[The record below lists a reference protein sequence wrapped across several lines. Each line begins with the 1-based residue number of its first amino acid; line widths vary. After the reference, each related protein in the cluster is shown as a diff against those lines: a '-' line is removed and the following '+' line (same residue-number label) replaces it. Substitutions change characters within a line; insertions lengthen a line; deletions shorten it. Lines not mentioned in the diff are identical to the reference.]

1 MGIVAKQTSLNVII
15 IAIAFAIGGLNTL
28 VFYPLFLSAEEYGLV
43 VFLLATSN
51 LLMPL
56 IGFGVHQTIIRFF
69 SSYNTKEE
77 QRRFMSSVIL
87 LPLFFSLI
95 VGGVGGMLYHTISTA
110 LSIQNLVIANY
121 TWVIFVIAVAT
132 AYFEVFYAW
141 ARVQLHSVA
150 GNTLKEIFP
159 RLYLFLLLMALYFF
173 DLPFHDFIVAL
184 VIGYYLRLLL
194 MIVLANRYYP
204 LRIRLR
210 LYFPSNIRSI
220 LTYSVTIL
228 LAGSAGS
235 LIIDIDK
242 FMIPQLEEIKQ
253 TAFYAVAIFAATIVE
268 VPARAM
274 WQILNPLVATAVNEN
289 NFKEVKS
296 LYRRSAL
303 NLVVISGWFFL
314 LVNLNSEALFSLL
327 PNVGYQKVTLVVLYI
342 SLAKLITMIFGCG
355 GAIISNSSFYQIS
368 LVFSVVMAL
377 GVSILNM
384 VWIPLYGIDGAA
396 LATFVVV
403 GLSIVVKILYIQFKI
418 KVHPLSWNLLKTLF
432 TVGILYTLF
441 QYVEWAFSPI
451 IKIVLTSALVS
462 GLYFLTVAQFKL
474 SDDLIRFVKRIRK

>member
-1 MGIVAKQTSLNVII
+1 MGIVAKQTSINVLI

-69 SSYNTKEE
+69 SFYNTKNE
-77 QRRFMSSVIL
+77 QQRFMSSVIL
-87 LPLFFSLI
+87 LPLFIAFV
-95 VGGVGGMLYHTISTA
+95 VGVIGVLLYHSISA
-110 LSIQNLVIANY
+110 VLSIQNPVIASY
-121 TWVIFVIAVAT
+121 TWVIFAVAVAT

-141 ARVQLHSVA
+141 ARVQLQSVA
-150 GNTLKEIFP
+150 GNALKEIFP
-159 RLYLFLLLMALYFF
+159 RLYLFLLLTMLYFF
-173 DLPFHDFIVAL
+173 DLSFHDFIVAL
-184 VIGYYLRLLL
+184 VSGYYLRLLL
-194 MIVLANRYYP
+194 MIVLANRFYP
-204 LRIRLR
+204 LRIR

-242 FMIPQLEEIKQ
+242 FMIPQLEEIKK

-274 WQILNPLVATAVNEN
+274 WQILNPLVSTAVNEN
-289 NFKEVKS
+289 NFKEVNS

-303 NLVVISGWFFL
+303 NLVVVSGWFFL
-314 LVNLNSEALFSLL
+314 LINLNSEALFSLL
-327 PNVGYQKVTLVVLYI
+327 PNEGYQKATFVVLYI
-342 SLAKLITMIFGCG
+342 SIAKLITMIFGCG

-384 VWIPLYGIDGAA
+384 LWIPLYGIDGAA
-396 LATFVVV
+396 LATLVVV
-403 GLSIVVKILYIQFKI
+403 GLSIAVKIMYLQFKI
-418 KVHPLSWNLLKTLF
+418 KAHPLSWNLLKALVA
-432 TVGILYTLF
+432 VGILYTLF
-441 QYVEWAFSPI
+441 QYIDWTLSPI
-451 IKIVLTSALVS
+451 IEIILTSAMVS
-462 GLYFLTVAQFKL
+462 GLYFLIVAQFKL
-474 SDDLIRFVKRIRK
+474 SDDLLRLVKRIGK

>member
-1 MGIVAKQTSLNVII
+1 MGIVAKQTFLNVII
-15 IAIAFAIGGLNTL
+15 ICIAFAIGGFNTL
-28 VFYPLFLSAEEYGLV
+28 VFYPLFLSAEDYGLV

-69 SSYNTKEE
+69 SSYNTKDE
-77 QRRFMSSVIL
+77 QQKFMSSVIL
-87 LPLFFSLI
+87 LPLFIALV
-95 VGGVGGMLYHTISTA
+95 VGGIGVVFYHSISAA
-110 LSIQNLVIANY
+110 LSIQNPVIASY
-121 TWVIFVIAVAT
+121 TWVIFAVAVAT

-141 ARVQLHSVA
+141 ARVQLQSVA
-150 GNTLKEIFP
+150 GNALKEIFP
-159 RLYLFLLLMALYFF
+159 RLYLFLLLMALYLF
-173 DLPFHDFIVAL
+173 DLSFHCFIVAL
-184 VIGYYLRLLL
+184 VSGYYLRLLL
-194 MIVLANRYYP
+194 MIILANRFYP
-204 LRIRLR
+204 LRIRLF
-210 LYFPSNIRSI
+210 FPSDISSI
-220 LTYSVTIL
+220 LTYSFTIF

-289 NFKEVKS
+289 NFKEVNR

-303 NLVVISGWFFL
+303 NLVVVSGWFFL
-314 LVNLNSEALFSLL
+314 LINLNSEALFSLL
-327 PNVGYQKVTLVVLYI
+327 PNEGYQNATFVVLYI

-396 LATFVVV
+396 LATLVVV
-403 GLSIVVKILYIQFKI
+403 GLSIAVKVMYLQFKI
-418 KVHPLSWNLLKTLF
+418 KAHPLSWNLLKVLIS
-432 TVGILYTLF
+432 VAILYTSF
-441 QYVEWAFSPI
+441 QYIDWTLSPI
-451 IKIVLTSALVS
+451 IQIILTSAMVS
-462 GLYFLTVAQFKL
+462 CLYFLIVAQFKL
-474 SDDLIRFVKRIRK
+474 SDDLLRLVKRIGK

>member
-1 MGIVAKQTSLNVII
+1 MGIVAKQTFLNII
-15 IAIAFAIGGLNTL
+15 IICIAFAIGGFNTL
-28 VFYPLFLSAEEYGLV
+28 VFYPLFLSAEDYGLV

-69 SSYNTKEE
+69 SSYNTKDE
-77 QRRFMSSVIL
+77 QQKFMSSVIL
-87 LPLFFSLI
+87 LPLFIALV
-95 VGGVGGMLYHTISTA
+95 VGGIGVVFYHSISAA
-110 LSIQNLVIANY
+110 LSIQNPVIASY
-121 TWVIFVIAVAT
+121 TWVIFAVAVAT

-141 ARVQLHSVA
+141 ARVQLQSVA
-150 GNTLKEIFP
+150 GNALKEIFP
-159 RLYLFLLLMALYFF
+159 RLYLFLLLMALYLF
-173 DLPFHDFIVAL
+173 DLSFHCFIVAL
-184 VIGYYLRLLL
+184 VSGYYLRLLL
-194 MIVLANRYYP
+194 MIILANRFYP
-204 LRIRLR
+204 LRIRLF
-210 LYFPSNIRSI
+210 FPSDISSI
-220 LTYSVTIL
+220 LTYSFTIF

-274 WQILNPLVATAVNEN
+274 WQILNPLVATAVNKN
-289 NFKEVKS
+289 NFKEVNR

-303 NLVVISGWFFL
+303 NLVVVSGWFFL
-314 LVNLNSEALFSLL
+314 LINLNSEALFSRL
-327 PNVGYQKVTLVVLYI
+327 PNEGYQKATFVVLYI

-396 LATFVVV
+396 LATLVVV
-403 GLSIVVKILYIQFKI
+403 GLSIAVKVMYLQFKI
-418 KVHPLSWNLLKTLF
+418 KAHPLSWNLLKALIS
-432 TVGILYTLF
+432 VAILYTSF
-441 QYVEWAFSPI
+441 QYIDWTLSPI
-451 IKIVLTSALVS
+451 IQIILTSAMVS
-462 GLYFLTVAQFKL
+462 CLYFLIVAQFKL
-474 SDDLIRFVKRIRK
+474 SDDLLRLVKRIGK

>member
-1 MGIVAKQTSLNVII
+1 MGIVAKQTFLNVII
-15 IAIAFAIGGLNTL
+15 ICIAFAIGGFNTL
-28 VFYPLFLSAEEYGLV
+28 VFYPLFLSAEDYGLV

-69 SSYNTKEE
+69 SSYNTKHE
-77 QRRFMSSVIL
+77 QQHFMSSVIL
-87 LPLFFSLI
+87 LPLFIALV
-95 VGGVGGMLYHTISTA
+95 VGGIGVVFYHSISAA
-110 LSIQNLVIANY
+110 LSIQNPVIASY
-121 TWVIFVIAVAT
+121 TWVIFAVAVAT

-141 ARVQLHSVA
+141 ARVQLQSVA
-150 GNTLKEIFP
+150 GNALKEIFP
-159 RLYLFLLLMALYFF
+159 RLYLFLLLMALYLF
-173 DLPFHDFIVAL
+173 DLSFHCFIVVL
-184 VIGYYLRLLL
+184 VSGYYLRLLL
-194 MIVLANRYYP
+194 MIILANRFYP
-204 LRIRLR
+204 LRIRLF
-210 LYFPSNIRSI
+210 FPSDISSI
-220 LTYSVTIL
+220 LTYSFTIF

-289 NFKEVKS
+289 NFKEVNR

-303 NLVVISGWFFL
+303 NLVVVSGWFFL
-314 LVNLNSEALFSLL
+314 LINLNSEALFSLL
-327 PNVGYQKVTLVVLYI
+327 PNEGYQKATFVVLYI

-396 LATFVVV
+396 LATLVVV
-403 GLSIVVKILYIQFKI
+403 GLSIAVKVMYLQFKI
-418 KVHPLSWNLLKTLF
+418 KAHPLSWNLLKALIS
-432 TVGILYTLF
+432 VAILYTSF
-441 QYVEWAFSPI
+441 QYIDWTLSPI
-451 IKIVLTSALVS
+451 IQIILTSAMVS
-462 GLYFLTVAQFKL
+462 CLYFLIVVQFKL
-474 SDDLIRFVKRIRK
+474 SDDLLRLVKRIGK

>member
-1 MGIVAKQTSLNVII
+1 MGIVAKQTFLNVII
-15 IAIAFAIGGLNTL
+15 ICIAFAIGGFNTL
-28 VFYPLFLSAEEYGLV
+28 VFYPLFLSAEDYGLV

-69 SSYNTKEE
+69 SSYNTKDE
-77 QRRFMSSVIL
+77 QQKFMSSVIL
-87 LPLFFSLI
+87 LPLFIALV
-95 VGGVGGMLYHTISTA
+95 VGGIGVVFYHSISAA
-110 LSIQNLVIANY
+110 LSIQNPVIASY
-121 TWVIFVIAVAT
+121 TWVIFAVAVAT

-141 ARVQLHSVA
+141 ARVQLQSVA
-150 GNTLKEIFP
+150 GNALKEIFP
-159 RLYLFLLLMALYFF
+159 RLYLFLLLMALYLF
-173 DLPFHDFIVAL
+173 DLSFHCFIVAL
-184 VIGYYLRLLL
+184 VSGYYLRLLL
-194 MIVLANRYYP
+194 MIILANRFYP
-204 LRIRLR
+204 LRIRLF
-210 LYFPSNIRSI
+210 FPSDISSI
-220 LTYSVTIL
+220 LTYSFTIF

-274 WQILNPLVATAVNEN
+274 WQILSPLVATAVNEN
-289 NFKEVKS
+289 NFKEVNR

-303 NLVVISGWFFL
+303 NLVVVSGWFFL
-314 LVNLNSEALFSLL
+314 LINLNSEALFSLL
-327 PNVGYQKVTLVVLYI
+327 PNEGYQKATFVVLYI

-396 LATFVVV
+396 LATLVVV
-403 GLSIVVKILYIQFKI
+403 GLSIAVKVMYLQFKI
-418 KVHPLSWNLLKTLF
+418 KAHPLSWNLLKALIS
-432 TVGILYTLF
+432 VAILYTSF
-441 QYVEWAFSPI
+441 QYIDWTLSPI
-451 IKIVLTSALVS
+451 IQIILTSAMVS
-462 GLYFLTVAQFKL
+462 CLYFLIVVKFKL
-474 SDDLIRFVKRIRK
+474 SDDLLRLVKRIGK

>member
-1 MGIVAKQTSLNVII
+1 MGIVAKQTSLNVLII
-15 IAIAFAIGGLNTL
+15 GIAFAIGGLNTL

-69 SSYNTKEE
+69 SAYNTKEE
-77 QRRFMSSVIL
+77 QQLFMSSVIL
-87 LPLFFSLI
+87 LPLFIALI
-95 VGGVGGMLYHTISTA
+95 VGGIGVLFYHSISIA
-110 LSIQNLVIANY
+110 LSIQNPVIANY
-121 TWVIFVIAVAT
+121 TWLIFVVAVAT

-141 ARVQLHSVA
+141 ARVQLQSVA
-150 GNTLKEIFP
+150 GNVLKEIFP

-173 DLPFHDFIVAL
+173 DLSFHDFVVAL
-184 VIGYYLRLLL
+184 VSGYYLRLLL
-194 MIVLANRYYP
+194 MVVLANRCYP
-204 LRIRLR
+204 IRIRLH
-210 LYFPSNIRSI
+210 FPSNLRSI

-253 TAFYAVAIFAATIVE
+253 TAFYAVAIFAATLVE
-268 VPARAM
+268 IPARAM

-289 NFKEVKS
+289 NTKEVNN

-303 NLVVISGWFFL
+303 NLVIVSGWFFL
-314 LVNLNSEALFSLL
+314 LINLNSEALFSLL
-327 PNVGYQKVTLVVLYI
+327 PNEGYQKATFVLLYI
-342 SLAKLITMIFGCG
+342 SIAKLITMIFGCG

-396 LATFVVV
+396 LATLVVV
-403 GLSIVVKILYIQFKI
+403 GLSIAVKIMYLQFKI
-418 KVHPLSWNLLKTLF
+418 KAHPLSWNLLKALVA
-432 TVGILYTLF
+432 VGILYTLF
-441 QYVEWAFSPI
+441 KYINWTSSPI
-451 IKIVLTSALVS
+451 IQIILTSAMVS
-462 GLYFLTVAQFKL
+462 GLYFLIVAQFKL
-474 SDDLIRFVKRIRK
+474 SDDLLRLVKRIGK

>member
-1 MGIVAKQTSLNVII
+1 MGIVAKQTFLNII
-15 IAIAFAIGGLNTL
+15 IICIAFAIGGFNTL
-28 VFYPLFLSAEEYGLV
+28 VFYPLFLSAEDYGLV

-69 SSYNTKEE
+69 SSYNTKDE
-77 QRRFMSSVIL
+77 QQKFMSSVIL
-87 LPLFFSLI
+87 LPLFIALV
-95 VGGVGGMLYHTISTA
+95 VGGIGVVFYHSISAA
-110 LSIQNLVIANY
+110 LSIQNPVIASY
-121 TWVIFVIAVAT
+121 TWVIFAVAVAT

-141 ARVQLHSVA
+141 ARVQLQSVA
-150 GNTLKEIFP
+150 GNALKEIFP
-159 RLYLFLLLMALYFF
+159 RLYLFLLLMALYLF
-173 DLPFHDFIVAL
+173 DLSFHCFIVAL
-184 VIGYYLRLLL
+184 VSGYYLRLLL
-194 MIVLANRYYP
+194 MIILANRCYP
-204 LRIRLR
+204 LRIRLF
-210 LYFPSNIRSI
+210 FPSNISSI
-220 LTYSVTIL
+220 LTYSFTIF

-242 FMIPQLEEIKQ
+242 FMIPQLAEIKQ

-289 NFKEVKS
+289 NFKEVNR

-303 NLVVISGWFFL
+303 NLVVVSGWFFL
-314 LVNLNSEALFSLL
+314 LINLNSEALFSLL
-327 PNVGYQKVTLVVLYI
+327 PNEGYQKATFVVLYI

-396 LATFVVV
+396 LATLVVV
-403 GLSIVVKILYIQFKI
+403 GLSIAVKVVYLQFKI
-418 KVHPLSWNLLKTLF
+418 KAHPLSWNLLKALIS
-432 TVGILYTLF
+432 VAILYTSF
-441 QYVEWAFSPI
+441 QYIDWTLSPI
-451 IKIVLTSALVS
+451 IQIILTSAMVS
-462 GLYFLTVAQFKL
+462 CLYFLIVAQFKL
-474 SDDLIRFVKRIRK
+474 SDDLLRFVKRIGK

>member
-1 MGIVAKQTSLNVII
+1 MGIVAKQTFLNVII
-15 IAIAFAIGGLNTL
+15 ICIAFAIGGFNTL
-28 VFYPLFLSAEEYGLV
+28 VFYPLFLSAEDYGLV

-69 SSYNTKEE
+69 SSYNTKDE
-77 QRRFMSSVIL
+77 QQKFMSSVIL
-87 LPLFFSLI
+87 LPLFIALV
-95 VGGVGGMLYHTISTA
+95 VGGIGVVFYHSISAA
-110 LSIQNLVIANY
+110 LSIQNPVIASY
-121 TWVIFVIAVAT
+121 TWVIFAVAVAT

-141 ARVQLHSVA
+141 ARVQLQSVA
-150 GNTLKEIFP
+150 GNALKEIFP
-159 RLYLFLLLMALYFF
+159 RLYLFLLLMALYLF
-173 DLPFHDFIVAL
+173 DLSFHFFIVAL
-184 VIGYYLRLLL
+184 VSGYYLRLLL
-194 MIVLANRYYP
+194 MIILANRFYP
-204 LRIRLR
+204 LRIRLF
-210 LYFPSNIRSI
+210 FPSDISSI
-220 LTYSVTIL
+220 LTYSFTIF

-242 FMIPQLEEIKQ
+242 FMIPQFEEIKQ

-289 NFKEVKS
+289 NFKEVNR

-303 NLVVISGWFFL
+303 NLVVVSGWFFL
-314 LVNLNSEALFSLL
+314 LINLNSEALFSLL
-327 PNVGYQKVTLVVLYI
+327 PNEGYQKATFVVLYI

-396 LATFVVV
+396 LATLVVV
-403 GLSIVVKILYIQFKI
+403 GLSIAVKVMYLQFKI
-418 KVHPLSWNLLKTLF
+418 KAHPLSWNLLKALIS
-432 TVGILYTLF
+432 VAILYTSF
-441 QYVEWAFSPI
+441 QYIDWTLSPI
-451 IKIVLTSALVS
+451 IQIILTSAMVS
-462 GLYFLTVAQFKL
+462 CLYFLIVAQFKL
-474 SDDLIRFVKRIRK
+474 SDDLLRLVKRIGK

>member
-1 MGIVAKQTSLNVII
+1 MGIVAKQTFLNVII
-15 IAIAFAIGGLNTL
+15 ICIAFAIGGFNTL
-28 VFYPLFLSAEEYGLV
+28 VFYPLFLSAEDYGLV

-69 SSYNTKEE
+69 SSYNTKDE
-77 QRRFMSSVIL
+77 QQKFMSSVIL
-87 LPLFFSLI
+87 LPFFIALV
-95 VGGVGGMLYHTISTA
+95 VGGIGVVFYHSISAA
-110 LSIQNLVIANY
+110 LSIQNPVIASY
-121 TWVIFVIAVAT
+121 TWVIFAVAVAT

-141 ARVQLHSVA
+141 ARVQLQSVA
-150 GNTLKEIFP
+150 GNALKEIFP
-159 RLYLFLLLMALYFF
+159 RLYLFLLLMALYLF
-173 DLPFHDFIVAL
+173 DLSFHCFIVAL
-184 VIGYYLRLLL
+184 VSGYYLRLLL
-194 MIVLANRYYP
+194 MIILANRFYP
-204 LRIRLR
+204 LRIRLF
-210 LYFPSNIRSI
+210 FPSDISSI
-220 LTYSVTIL
+220 LTYSFTIF

-289 NFKEVKS
+289 NFKEVNR

-303 NLVVISGWFFL
+303 NLVVVSGWFFL
-314 LVNLNSEALFSLL
+314 LINLNSEALFSLL
-327 PNVGYQKVTLVVLYI
+327 PNEGYQKATFVVLYI

-396 LATFVVV
+396 LATLVVV
-403 GLSIVVKILYIQFKI
+403 GLSIAVKVMYLQFKI
-418 KVHPLSWNLLKTLF
+418 KAHPLSWNLLKALIS
-432 TVGILYTLF
+432 VAILYTSF
-441 QYVEWAFSPI
+441 QYIDWTLSPI
-451 IKIVLTSALVS
+451 IQIILTSAMVS
-462 GLYFLTVAQFKL
+462 CLYFLIVAQFKL
-474 SDDLIRFVKRIRK
+474 SDDLLRLVKRIGK

>member
-1 MGIVAKQTSLNVII
+1 MGIVAKQTSLNVMII
-15 IAIAFAIGGLNTL
+15 GIAFAIGGLNTL

-43 VFLLATSN
+43 VFLLASSN

-69 SSYNTKEE
+69 SLYNSREE
-77 QRRFMSSVIL
+77 QQLFMSSVIL
-87 LPLFFSLI
+87 FPLLIALI
-95 VGGVGGMLYHTISTA
+95 VGGIGVLFYHSIATA
-110 LSIQNLVIANY
+110 LSIKNPVITNY
-121 TWVIFVIAVAT
+121 TWVIFVVAVAT

-141 ARVQLHSVA
+141 ARVQLQSVA
-150 GNTLKEIFP
+150 GNALKEIFP

-173 DLPFHDFIVAL
+173 ELSFHNFIVAL
-184 VIGYYLRLLL
+184 VSGYYLRLLM
-194 MIVLANRYYP
+194 MIVLANRCYP
-204 LRIRLR
+204 LRVRLH
-210 LYFPSNIRSI
+210 FSSNIRSI

-253 TAFYAVAIFAATIVE
+253 TAFYAVAIFAATLVE

-274 WQILNPLVATAVNEN
+274 WQILNPLVATAVNKN
-289 NFKEVKS
+289 NTNEVNS

-303 NLVVISGWFFL
+303 NLVVVSGWFFL

-327 PNVGYQKVTLVVLYI
+327 PNEGYQKATLVVLYI
-342 SLAKLITMIFGCG
+342 SLAKLITMMFGCG

-368 LVFSVVMAL
+368 LVFSIVMAL

-384 VWIPLYGIDGAA
+384 IWIPLYGIDGAA
-396 LATFVVV
+396 LATLVVV
-403 GLSIVVKILYIQFKI
+403 GVSIVVKIIYLQFKI
-418 KVHPLSWNLLKTLF
+418 KANPLSWNLFKAF
-432 TVGILYTLF
+432 IAIGILYTLF
-441 QYVEWAFSPI
+441 QFIEWTFSPLVQI
-451 IKIVLTSALVS
+451 GLTSALVS
-462 GLYFLTVAQFKL
+462 ALYFLIVSQFKL
-474 SDDLIRFVKRIRK
+474 SDDLLRLLNRIGK

>member
-1 MGIVAKQTSLNVII
+1 MGIVAKQTFLNVII
-15 IAIAFAIGGLNTL
+15 ICIAFAIGGFNTL
-28 VFYPLFLSAEEYGLV
+28 VFYPLFLSAEDYGLV

-69 SSYNTKEE
+69 SSYNTKDE
-77 QRRFMSSVIL
+77 QQKFMASVIL
-87 LPLFFSLI
+87 LPLFIALV
-95 VGGVGGMLYHTISTA
+95 VGGIGVVFYHSISAA
-110 LSIQNLVIANY
+110 LSIQNPVIASY
-121 TWVIFVIAVAT
+121 TWVIFAVAVAT

-141 ARVQLHSVA
+141 ARVQLQSVA
-150 GNTLKEIFP
+150 GNALKEIFP
-159 RLYLFLLLMALYFF
+159 RLYLFLLLMALYLF
-173 DLPFHDFIVAL
+173 DLSFHCFIVAL
-184 VIGYYLRLLL
+184 VSGYYLRLLL
-194 MIVLANRYYP
+194 MIILANRFYP
-204 LRIRLR
+204 LRIRLF
-210 LYFPSNIRSI
+210 FPSDISSI
-220 LTYSVTIL
+220 LTYSFTIF

-289 NFKEVKS
+289 NFKEVNR

-303 NLVVISGWFFL
+303 NLVVVSGWFFL
-314 LVNLNSEALFSLL
+314 LINLNSEALFSLL
-327 PNVGYQKVTLVVLYI
+327 PNEGYQKATFVVLYI

-396 LATFVVV
+396 LATLVVV
-403 GLSIVVKILYIQFKI
+403 GLSIAVKVVYLQFKI
-418 KVHPLSWNLLKTLF
+418 KAHPLSWNLLKALIS
-432 TVGILYTLF
+432 VAILYTSF
-441 QYVEWAFSPI
+441 QYIDWTLSPI
-451 IKIVLTSALVS
+451 IQIILTSAMVS
-462 GLYFLTVAQFKL
+462 CLYFLIVAQFKL
-474 SDDLIRFVKRIRK
+474 SDDLLRLVKRIGK

>member
-1 MGIVAKQTSLNVII
+1 MGIVAKQTFLNVII
-15 IAIAFAIGGLNTL
+15 ICIAFAIGGFNTL
-28 VFYPLFLSAEEYGLV
+28 VFYPLFLSAEDYGLV

-69 SSYNTKEE
+69 SSYNTKDE
-77 QRRFMSSVIL
+77 QQKFMSSVIL
-87 LPLFFSLI
+87 LPLFIALV
-95 VGGVGGMLYHTISTA
+95 VGGIGVVFYHSISAA
-110 LSIQNLVIANY
+110 LSIQNPVIASY
-121 TWVIFVIAVAT
+121 TWVIFAVAVAT

-141 ARVQLHSVA
+141 ARVQLQSVA
-150 GNTLKEIFP
+150 GNALKEIFP
-159 RLYLFLLLMALYFF
+159 RLYLFLLLMALYLF
-173 DLPFHDFIVAL
+173 DLSFHCFIVAL
-184 VIGYYLRLLL
+184 VSGYYLRLLL
-194 MIVLANRYYP
+194 MIILANRFYP
-204 LRIRLR
+204 LRIRLF
-210 LYFPSNIRSI
+210 FPSDISSI
-220 LTYSVTIL
+220 LTYSFTIF

-289 NFKEVKS
+289 NFKEVNR

-303 NLVVISGWFFL
+303 NLVVVSGWFFL
-314 LVNLNSEALFSLL
+314 LINLNSEALFSLL
-327 PNVGYQKVTLVVLYI
+327 PNEGYQKATFVVLYI

-396 LATFVVV
+396 LATLVVV
-403 GLSIVVKILYIQFKI
+403 GLSIAVKVMYLQFKI
-418 KVHPLSWNLLKTLF
+418 KAHPLSWNLLKALIS
-432 TVGILYTLF
+432 VAILYTSF
-441 QYVEWAFSPI
+441 QYIDWTLSPI
-451 IKIVLTSALVS
+451 IQIILTSAMVS
-462 GLYFLTVAQFKL
+462 CLYFLIVAQFKL
-474 SDDLIRFVKRIRK
+474 SDDLFRLVKRIGK

>member
-1 MGIVAKQTSLNVII
+1 MGIVAKQTFLNVII
-15 IAIAFAIGGLNTL
+15 ICIAFAIGGFNTL
-28 VFYPLFLSAEEYGLV
+28 VFYPLFLSAEDYGLV

-69 SSYNTKEE
+69 SSYNTKDE
-77 QRRFMSSVIL
+77 QQKFMSSVIL
-87 LPLFFSLI
+87 LPLFIALV
-95 VGGVGGMLYHTISTA
+95 VGGIGVVFYHSISAA
-110 LSIQNLVIANY
+110 LSIENPVIASY
-121 TWVIFVIAVAT
+121 TWVIFAVAVAT

-141 ARVQLHSVA
+141 ARVQLQSVA
-150 GNTLKEIFP
+150 GNALKEIFP
-159 RLYLFLLLMALYFF
+159 RLYLFLLLMALYLF
-173 DLPFHDFIVAL
+173 DLSFHFFIVAL
-184 VIGYYLRLLL
+184 VSGYYLRLLL
-194 MIVLANRYYP
+194 MIILANRFYP
-204 LRIRLR
+204 LRIRLF
-210 LYFPSNIRSI
+210 FPSDISSI
-220 LTYSVTIL
+220 LTYSFTIF

-289 NFKEVKS
+289 NFKEVNR

-303 NLVVISGWFFL
+303 NLVVVSGWFFL
-314 LVNLNSEALFSLL
+314 LINLNSEALFSLL
-327 PNVGYQKVTLVVLYI
+327 PNEGYQKATFVVLYI

-377 GVSILNM
+377 GVSILNL

-396 LATFVVV
+396 LATLVVV
-403 GLSIVVKILYIQFKI
+403 GLSIAVKVMYLQFKI
-418 KVHPLSWNLLKTLF
+418 KAHPLSWNLLKALIS
-432 TVGILYTLF
+432 VAILYTSF
-441 QYVEWAFSPI
+441 QYIDWTLSPI
-451 IKIVLTSALVS
+451 IQIILTSAMVS
-462 GLYFLTVAQFKL
+462 CLYFLIVAQFKL
-474 SDDLIRFVKRIRK
+474 SDDLLRLLKRIGK

>member
-1 MGIVAKQTSLNVII
+1 MGIVAKQTSLNVLII
-15 IAIAFAIGGLNTL
+15 GIAFVIGGLNTL

-77 QRRFMSSVIL
+77 QQRFMSSVIL
-87 LPLFFSLI
+87 LPLFIALI
-95 VGGVGGMLYHTISTA
+95 VGGIGVLFYHSISTA
-110 LSIQNLVIANY
+110 LSIKNPVIANY
-121 TWVIFVIAVAT
+121 TWVIFVVAVAT

-141 ARVQLHSVA
+141 ARVQLQSVG
-150 GNTLKEIFP
+150 GNALKEIFP
-159 RLYLFLLLMALYFF
+159 RLYLFLLLLALYFF
-173 DLPFHDFIVAL
+173 DLSFHYFIVAL
-184 VIGYYLRLLL
+184 VSGYYLRLLV
-194 MIVLANRYYP
+194 MIVLANRCYP
-204 LRIRLR
+204 LRIRLH
-210 LYFPSNIRSI
+210 FPSNIRST

-228 LAGSAGS
+228 LTASAGS

-274 WQILNPLVATAVNEN
+274 LQILNPLVATAVNEKK
-289 NFKEVKS
+289 FKEVNR
-296 LYRRSAL
+296 LYQRSAL
-303 NLVVISGWFFL
+303 NLVVVSGWFFL

-327 PNVGYQKVTLVVLYI
+327 PNVGYQKATLVVLYI

-368 LVFSVVMAL
+368 LVFSVLMAL

-384 VWIPLYGIDGAA
+384 LWIPLYGIDGAA
-396 LATFVVV
+396 LATLVVV
-403 GLSIVVKILYIQFKI
+403 GLSIAIKIMYLQFKI
-418 KVHPLSWNLLKTLF
+418 KAHPLSWNLLKAF
-432 TVGILYTLF
+432 AAVGILYTIF
-441 QYVEWAFSPI
+441 QYIDWTLSPI
-451 IKIVLTSALVS
+451 IQIVLTSAMVS
-462 GLYFLTVAQFKL
+462 GLYFLIVAKFKL
-474 SDDLIRFVKRIRK
+474 SDDLLRLVKRIGK

>member
-1 MGIVAKQTSLNVII
+1 MGIVAKQTFLNVII
-15 IAIAFAIGGLNTL
+15 ICIAFAIGGFNTL
-28 VFYPLFLSAEEYGLV
+28 VFYPLFLSAEDYGLV

-69 SSYNTKEE
+69 SSYNTKDE
-77 QRRFMSSVIL
+77 QQKFMSSVIL
-87 LPLFFSLI
+87 LPLFIALV
-95 VGGVGGMLYHTISTA
+95 VGVIGVVFYHSISAA
-110 LSIQNLVIANY
+110 LSIQNPVIASY
-121 TWVIFVIAVAT
+121 TWVIFAVAVAT

-141 ARVQLHSVA
+141 ARVQLQSVA
-150 GNTLKEIFP
+150 GNALKEIFP
-159 RLYLFLLLMALYFF
+159 RLYLFLLLMALYLF
-173 DLPFHDFIVAL
+173 DLSFHCFIVAL
-184 VIGYYLRLLL
+184 VSGYYLRLLL
-194 MIVLANRYYP
+194 MIILANRFYP
-204 LRIRLR
+204 LRIRLF
-210 LYFPSNIRSI
+210 FPSDISSI
-220 LTYSVTIL
+220 LTYSFTIF

-289 NFKEVKS
+289 NFKEVNR

-303 NLVVISGWFFL
+303 NLVVVSGWFFL
-314 LVNLNSEALFSLL
+314 LINLNSEALFSLL
-327 PNVGYQKVTLVVLYI
+327 PNEGYRKATFVVLYI

-396 LATFVVV
+396 LATLVVV
-403 GLSIVVKILYIQFKI
+403 GLSIAVKVMYLQFKI
-418 KVHPLSWNLLKTLF
+418 KAHPLSWNLLKALIS
-432 TVGILYTLF
+432 VAILYTSF
-441 QYVEWAFSPI
+441 QYIDWTLSPI
-451 IKIVLTSALVS
+451 IQIILTSAMVS
-462 GLYFLTVAQFKL
+462 CLYFLIVAQFKL
-474 SDDLIRFVKRIRK
+474 SDDLLRLVNRIGK

>member
-1 MGIVAKQTSLNVII
+1 MGIVAKQTFLNII
-15 IAIAFAIGGLNTL
+15 IICIAFAIGGFNTL
-28 VFYPLFLSAEEYGLV
+28 VFYPLFLSAEDYGLV

-69 SSYNTKEE
+69 SSYNTKDE
-77 QRRFMSSVIL
+77 QQHFMSSVIL
-87 LPLFFSLI
+87 LPLFIALV
-95 VGGVGGMLYHTISTA
+95 VGGIGVLFYHSISAA
-110 LSIQNLVIANY
+110 LSIQNPVIASY
-121 TWVIFVIAVAT
+121 TWVIFAVAVAT

-141 ARVQLHSVA
+141 ARVQLQSVA
-150 GNTLKEIFP
+150 GNALKEIFP
-159 RLYLFLLLMALYFF
+159 RLYLFLLLMALYLF
-173 DLPFHDFIVAL
+173 DLSFHCFIVAL
-184 VIGYYLRLLL
+184 VSGYYLRLLL
-194 MIVLANRYYP
+194 MIILANRFYP
-204 LRIRLR
+204 LRIRLF
-210 LYFPSNIRSI
+210 FPSNISSI
-220 LTYSVTIL
+220 LTYSFTIF

-242 FMIPQLEEIKQ
+242 FMIPQLAEIKQ

-289 NFKEVKS
+289 NFKEVNR

-303 NLVVISGWFFL
+303 NLVVVSGWFFL
-314 LVNLNSEALFSLL
+314 LINLNSEALFSLL
-327 PNVGYQKVTLVVLYI
+327 PNEGYQKATFVVLYI

-396 LATFVVV
+396 LATLVVV
-403 GLSIVVKILYIQFKI
+403 GLSIAVKVVYLQFKI
-418 KVHPLSWNLLKTLF
+418 KAHPLSWNLLKALIS
-432 TVGILYTLF
+432 VAILYTSF
-441 QYVEWAFSPI
+441 QYIDWTLSPI
-451 IKIVLTSALVS
+451 IQIILTSAMVS
-462 GLYFLTVAQFKL
+462 CLYFLIVAQFKL
-474 SDDLIRFVKRIRK
+474 SDDLLRFVKRIGK

>member
-1 MGIVAKQTSLNVII
+1 MGIVAKQTFLNVII
-15 IAIAFAIGGLNTL
+15 ICIAFAIGGFNTL
-28 VFYPLFLSAEEYGLV
+28 VFYPLFLSAEDYGLV

-69 SSYNTKEE
+69 SSYNTKDE
-77 QRRFMSSVIL
+77 QQKFMSSVIL
-87 LPLFFSLI
+87 LPLFIALV
-95 VGGVGGMLYHTISTA
+95 VGGIGVVFYHSISAA
-110 LSIQNLVIANY
+110 LSIQNPVIASY
-121 TWVIFVIAVAT
+121 TWVIFAVAVAT

-141 ARVQLHSVA
+141 ARVQLQSVA
-150 GNTLKEIFP
+150 GNALKEIFP
-159 RLYLFLLLMALYFF
+159 RLYLFLLLMALYLF
-173 DLPFHDFIVAL
+173 DLSFHCFIVAL
-184 VIGYYLRLLL
+184 VSGYYLRLLL
-194 MIVLANRYYP
+194 MIILANRFYP
-204 LRIRLR
+204 LRIRLF
-210 LYFPSNIRSI
+210 FPSDISSI
-220 LTYSVTIL
+220 LTYSFTIF

-289 NFKEVKS
+289 NFKEVNR

-303 NLVVISGWFFL
+303 NLVVVSGWFFL
-314 LVNLNSEALFSLL
+314 LINLNSEALFSLL
-327 PNVGYQKVTLVVLYI
+327 PNEGYQKATFVVLYI

-396 LATFVVV
+396 LATLVVV
-403 GLSIVVKILYIQFKI
+403 GLSIAVKVMYLQFKI
-418 KVHPLSWNLLKTLF
+418 KAHPLSWNLLKVLIS
-432 TVGILYTLF
+432 VAILYTSF
-441 QYVEWAFSPI
+441 QYIDWTLSPI
-451 IKIVLTSALVS
+451 IQIILTSAMVS
-462 GLYFLTVAQFKL
+462 CLYFLIVAQFKL
-474 SDDLIRFVKRIRK
+474 SDDLLRLVKRIGK

>member
-1 MGIVAKQTSLNVII
+1 MGIVAKQTSLNVLII
-15 IAIAFAIGGLNTL
+15 GIAFAIGGLNTL

-69 SSYNTKEE
+69 SSYKTKEE

-87 LPLFFSLI
+87 LPLFISLI
-95 VGGVGGMLYHTISTA
+95 IGGLGVMFYHSISAA
-110 LSIQNLVIANY
+110 LSIQNPVIASY
-121 TWVIFVIAVAT
+121 TWVIFVVAVAT

-141 ARVQLHSVA
+141 ARVQLQSVA
-150 GNTLKEIFP
+150 GNALKEIFP
-159 RLYLFLLLMALYFF
+159 RLYLFFLLLVLYIF
-173 DLPFHDFIVAL
+173 DLSFHYFIVAL
-184 VIGYYLRLLL
+184 VSGYYLRLLV
-194 MIVLANRYYP
+194 MIVLANRCYP
-204 LRIRLR
+204 LHIRLH
-210 LYFPSNIRSI
+210 FPSNIRSI

-228 LAGSAGS
+228 LAASAGS

-289 NFKEVKS
+289 NTKEVNS

-303 NLVVISGWFFL
+303 NLVIVSGWFFL

-327 PNVGYQKVTLVVLYI
+327 PNVGYQKATLVVLYI
-342 SLAKLITMIFGCG
+342 SLAKLITMMFGCG

-396 LATFVVV
+396 LATLVVV
-403 GLSIVVKILYIQFKI
+403 GLSIAVKIMYLQFKI
-418 KVHPLSWNLLKTLF
+418 KAHPLSWNLLKALVA
-432 TVGILYTLF
+432 VGTLYTIF
-441 QYVEWAFSPI
+441 QYIDWTLSPI
-451 IKIVLTSALVS
+451 IQIVLTSAMVS
-462 GLYFLTVAQFKL
+462 GLYFLIVAKFKL
-474 SDDLIRFVKRIRK
+474 SYDLLRLVKRIGK